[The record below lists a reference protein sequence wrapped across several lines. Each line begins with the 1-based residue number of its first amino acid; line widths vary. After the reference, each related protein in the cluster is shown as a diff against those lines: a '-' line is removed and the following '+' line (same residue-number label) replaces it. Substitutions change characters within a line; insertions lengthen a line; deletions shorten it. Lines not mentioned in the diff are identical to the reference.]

1 MGVLQLYLRPG
12 KQRINIQNAIPKGNV
27 TLKHVYASFNVEQHG
42 FYLVNVDMPFLYQ
55 NNVQSN
61 TNKRGVLIPVN
72 HDDSVTNQEMSIRFG
87 EVEIPKNF
95 EVIVDLDSGH
105 QVVIETDTRAGGPY
119 AYKYTTSGLP
129 SWNTVDYVLNP
140 PGGAYV
146 SLGLNADR
154 VLDGTIANTS
164 GVIDGARPF
173 MYCMVLTLE
182 YDEGIIEERLQQ
194 LLS

>member
-1 MGVLQLYLRPG
+1 MGLLQLYLRTG
-12 KQRINIQNAIPKGNV
+12 KQRINIQNQIPKGNI
-27 TLKHVYASFNVEQHG
+27 TIKHVYASFNVENHG
-42 FYLVNVDMPFLYQ
+42 FYLANIDFPFLYQ

-61 TNKRGVLIPVN
+61 TTKRGVLIPVT
-72 HDDSVTNQEMSIRFG
+72 HDDSVTSQEYNIRLG

-95 EVIVDLDSGH
+95 EVVVDLDNAH
-105 QVVIETDTRAGGPY
+105 QIVLETDTRSGATYPFNILPGGHTW
-119 AYKYTTSGLP
+119 A
-129 SWNTVDYVLNP
+129 NEDYVLNP
-140 PGGAYV
+140 PMGAYV

-154 VLDGTIANTS
+154 VLDGTIATTS
-164 GVIDGARPF
+164 GVIDGPQPF